1 MKKLIAG
8 NWKMNGNRDFAGN
21 LTAGIVSFLPQF
33 EGVTD
38 KCDILL
44 CPPFPYLEIVQ
55 GIIHREGAPVSLGA
69 QNCCDKDDGA
79 FTGEVSAAMLA
90 DFGCSYVI
98 LGHSERREYYGE
110 SDALVAAKAQKAH
123 ESGLTAIICVGE
135 KEDERVAG
143 RQDDVVGTQLANS
156 LPDTARADNTVIAY
170 EPVWAIGTGKTATPD
185 DVKAMH
191 SFIRKKLQE
200 RLEDSE
206 LIRILYGGSMKP
218 ENAAELLATPNV
230 DGGLIG
236 GASLKAEQFLGIVN
250 AV

>member
-8 NWKMNGNRDFAGN
+8 NWKMNGDKDFAGN
-21 LTAGIVSFLPQF
+21 LTETLARFLPDYK
-33 EGVTD
+33 EAMD
-38 KCDILL
+38 KCDVLL
-44 CPPFPYLEIVQ
+44 CPPFLHLGIVQ
-55 GIIHREGAPVSLGA
+55 NVVHEQGAPVSLGA
-69 QNCCDKDDGA
+69 QNCCERDNGA
-79 FTGEVSAAMLA
+79 VTGEVSAQMLA
-90 DFGCSYVI
+90 NFGCSYVI

-110 SDALVAAKAQKAH
+110 SDNLVAAKAQKAH
-123 ESGLTAIICVGE
+123 EAGLTAIICVGE
-135 KEDERVAG
+135 KEDERMAGHQEKIVG
-143 RQDDVVGTQLANS
+143 RQLEKS
-156 LPDTARADNTVIAY
+156 LPETARADNTVIAY
-170 EPVWAIGTGKTATPD
+170 EPVWAIGTGKTATAA
-185 DVKAMH
+185 DVGAMH

-236 GASLKAEQFLGIVN
+236 GASLKAEQFLGIVS

>member
-8 NWKMNGNRDFAGN
+8 NWKMNGDKDFAGN
-21 LTAGIVSFLPQF
+21 LTETLVRFLPDYQ
-33 EGVTD
+33 EALK
-38 KCDILL
+38 KCDVLL
-44 CPPFPYLEIVQ
+44 CPPFLHLGIVQ
-55 GIIHREGAPVSLGA
+55 DVIHAQGAPVFLGA
-69 QNCCDKDDGA
+69 QNCCERDNGA
-79 FTGEVSAAMLA
+79 VTGEVSAQMLA

-110 SDALVAAKAQKAH
+110 SDDLVAAKAKKAH
-123 ESGLTAIICVGE
+123 EAGLTAIICVGE
-135 KEDERVAG
+135 KEEERMAGHQEKIVG
-143 RQDDVVGTQLANS
+143 RQLEKS
-156 LPDTARADNTVIAY
+156 LPDTARADNTVLAY
-170 EPVWAIGTGKTATPD
+170 EPVWAIGTGKTATAA
-185 DVKAMH
+185 DVKTMH